1 MQSIDTNCISIY
13 KHTQYFDLPVDCH
26 YHSYWQNIQNTAVKS
41 GASSVIGPIDRDTW
55 HRYRTVIADTGAPA
69 FMLEPYNSDWREYVD
84 SGLKAG
90 FDITSTYAT
99 SVCNLKEDGPSL
111 NYPEF
116 GELTFKPFDMD
127 CFDQQLN
134 DIFQL
139 SCQSFVHNYLYKAI
153 DWSEFLALYQPVK
166 PLMAKLPALTELVYR
181 DGQLVGLC
189 LVLLDGM
196 DQSGKGAILKT
207 LMRQNDHALKGLG
220 LTLVSRAIER
230 SKRLGFEQLLL
241 ALYKE
246 DGMSAYIANL
256 VNASVIRRYGLLAKT
271 ICQGESI

>member
-1 MQSIDTNCISIY
+1 MQNIDTSSSSIF
-13 KHTQYFDLPVDCH
+13 KHTQFFDLPPDCH
-26 YHSYWQNIQNTAVKS
+26 YRTYWQEIQNTAIKS
-41 GASSVIGPIDRDTW
+41 GAGSVIGPIDRDTW
-55 HRYRTVIADTGAPA
+55 HRYRTVIADTGAPP
-69 FMLEPYNSDWREYVD
+69 FMMEPYNSDWQEYVD

-90 FDITSTYAT
+90 FNITTTYAS
-99 SVCNLKEDGPSL
+99 SVCNLKEEAPSL
-111 NYPEF
+111 YYPEF
-116 GELTFKPFDMD
+116 GELTFKPFDTGR
-127 CFDQQLN
+127 FDQQLQE
-134 DIFQL
+134 IYQL
-139 SCQSFVHNYLYKAI
+139 SCQSFVHNYLYSAI
-153 DWSEFLALYQPVK
+153 DRSEFLALYQPVK
-166 PLMAKLPALTELVYR
+166 PLMAKLPELTELVYR

-207 LMRQNDHALKGLG
+207 LMRKNDPALKGLG

-230 SKRLGFEQLLL
+230 SKKLGFEQLIL